1 MTEQSIKCPKCGFEI
16 PMSEALTHQIEEEIK
31 DKYEKELLKAKEDA
45 KLLFEKERQHIEAK
59 ARINAKNEIDI
70 EIKDLN
76 TRLEERD
83 KQLDLAKAN
92 ELELRK
98 RQRELEDKEKDL
110 ELELSRRLEQ
120 ERKLIYEQAE
130 ANATEA
136 NVLKLREKDLLLD
149 QMRKQ
154 IDDLRKRADQGPQER
169 QGEVQ
174 ELVIEDM
181 LKEAFPADDI
191 EPVAKGKKGGDIVQR
206 IMNKAGQCVG
216 TILWESK
223 RTKNWADVWIPK
235 LKEDQREIKADL
247 AILVS
252 DVLPEK
258 AKRIGNVDGVWVSD
272 FSSFQGLG
280 LALRSSLIELA
291 LTRNAIAGQQGK
303 MEVLYN
309 YLSGPQFRQ
318 RIEAIMES
326 FNIMRSDLESEKSTM
341 QRHWAKRDKQIER
354 MIINTSGMYGDLQG
368 IIGNELPAIKRL
380 ELPAQEEE

>member
-136 NVLKLREKDLLLD
+136 NVLRLREKDLLL
-149 QMRKQ
+149 
-154 IDDLRKRADQGPQER
+154 E
-169 QGEVQ
+169 
-174 ELVIEDM
+174 
-181 LKEAFPADDI
+181 
-191 EPVAKGKKGGDIVQR
+191 
-206 IMNKAGQCVG
+206 
-216 TILWESK
+216 
-223 RTKNWADVWIPK
+223 
-235 LKEDQREIKADL
+235 
-247 AILVS
+247 
-252 DVLPEK
+252 
-258 AKRIGNVDGVWVSD
+258 
-272 FSSFQGLG
+272 
-280 LALRSSLIELA
+280 
-291 LTRNAIAGQQGK
+291 
-303 MEVLYN
+303 
-309 YLSGPQFRQ
+309 
-318 RIEAIMES
+318 
-326 FNIMRSDLESEKSTM
+326 
-341 QRHWAKRDKQIER
+341 
-354 MIINTSGMYGDLQG
+354 
-368 IIGNELPAIKRL
+368 
-380 ELPAQEEE
+380 